1 MECNKITQSCGIL
14 SPGTLMGGQSTGH
27 LAITHHRWRSHLYR
41 MPPLGHGA
49 LCRSMAPSIM
59 FTSSTVQSP
68 TDIFWLSTIILWF
81 CIYSAMC
88 TLCAIENVLT
98 NAADSTQDVCC
109 RIGVLARPEQF
120 VCAPLK
126 GLPRVNTLV
135 TLG

>member
-1 MECNKITQSCGIL
+1 MEVTLVQNASSWTWRPVSLHGIVHNVYL
-14 SPGTLMGGQSTGH
+14 KHCTESHRYL
-27 LAITHHRWRSHLYR
+27 LAKHYHPVVLH
-41 MPPLGHGA
+41 
-49 LCRSMAPSIM
+49 
-59 FTSSTVQSP
+59 
-68 TDIFWLSTIILWF
+68 IFRN
-81 CIYSAMC
+81 C